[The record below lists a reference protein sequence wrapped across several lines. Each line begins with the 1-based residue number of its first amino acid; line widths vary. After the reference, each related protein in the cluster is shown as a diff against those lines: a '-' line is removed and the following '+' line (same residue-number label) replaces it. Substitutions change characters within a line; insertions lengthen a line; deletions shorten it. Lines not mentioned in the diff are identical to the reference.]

1 MNFILKNKMKRGFTA
16 LVNMKMVQFSLLLFV
31 CAAIQLGSASA
42 YAQQTAQ
49 KISLQAKNVAIE
61 EVLNQIEKQSD
72 YRFIYD
78 KHVVNVNRKVTVS
91 VNKAE
96 INQVLDKIFN
106 AGDIVYTIKE
116 KQIVLNNKAASQ
128 AKSISTISGQ
138 VLDAMGEPVIGANVL
153 VKGTT
158 NGVITDIDGNYT
170 LSNVPGDATIQISYI
185 GYQSVELKADNKKLA
200 RVTLNEDSKMLE
212 EVVVVGYG
220 KQSEKLVTTSISSLK
235 IDEVDQ
241 GNDYNVAKML
251 QGRTPGVNVSTASGI
266 PGQQPNVRV
275 RGVASISGDATPLYV
290 VDGVPNDNMP
300 YLNPNDIERMDVL
313 KDASATAIY
322 GSRANNGVII
332 ITTKSGS
339 NNEKTNINASV
350 RHSIGWIAHD
360 IEMANSA
367 EYIRTI
373 QQAVDNWNTQFA
385 AEIAAGKK
393 KAETFLV
400 PDEIEDTDW
409 MSYLQRSAAHTT
421 NANLNISGGN
431 KKTTFFVSAGFNDQE
446 GILRKTGF
454 QQTNFRAKF
463 SHIINSIF
471 KVNVN
476 LSGSYTNEQLSE
488 ESDTSLK
495 IIRSAREQQPWIGPY
510 QEDGSYTKQG
520 THLLRHNPVM
530 VLNEE
535 EIRNNRFEGIGTV
548 SLDVTPFK
556 GFKYT
561 PSFSVYGKFSD
572 GKKTMTEKHDARAT
586 NASWGAITQ
595 SKNTTYRIVVDNV
608 LSYDN
613 TFDKLTYSAMLGHSF
628 EKYAYEQF
636 GARSDNYKNG
646 AFPSSSF
653 GLINSGTA
661 IYAGS
666 IGYNAYA
673 IESYFGRI
681 ALNWDNRYIV
691 NATVRSDG
699 SSRFSKNNRYGTFP
713 SASFA
718 WRVSNEAFYPENAL
732 VNDLKVRLSWGNT
745 GSMAGISDWAAMS
758 LVSSSSS
765 SSYNGSAG
773 FSIGNEANNL
783 TWEKSTQYNFGV
795 DAELFKGRMKLGL
808 DAYYQRTSGLLYAT
822 NLIATSGYTSRTANK
837 GKIENKGLEFIVSG
851 DILTGDFKWDMS
863 ANISWTKN
871 KLKELDGVLDME
883 IKSSGN
889 YVYGGT
895 YHALIVGKPVSA
907 YYMYNMEGLYQT
919 DEEVPEALYKKGVR
933 AGDVKYTDLNNN
945 GDVDDDDRMYV
956 GKVTPDFTGGI
967 TSNMSWKNFDLS
979 IFCQYS
985 VGGKTL
991 AVWRGAGGNEGTEAL
1006 GYGGG
1011 QSFKFLKDGKT
1022 VSSKAYFNNSKY
1034 ASNNYWNGEGSSNEV
1049 PRPVLKTTFTGGYAN
1064 YLTSTRY
1071 LEDSSYFKFKT
1082 ITLGYNIPK
1091 ELLAKINVKSARVY
1105 VSLDNF
1111 FTFTD
1116 YSGYDPE
1123 FSYSSSPASGTYGA
1137 DFGEQATLKSFIIG
1151 ASFNF

>member
-1 MNFILKNKMKRGFTA
+1 MKITFICLFICVSQLFA
-16 LVNMKMVQFSLLLFV
+16 VNS
-31 CAAIQLGSASA
+31 AAQNSVIQLKTDHLSIGELFREIEEQTDYLVVYSTNDVRAGLPVSVSKKSGKVSELLNEALEGQELKYELKDNYIIVSASA
-42 YAQQTAQ
+42 AAQQ
-49 KISLQAKNVAIE
+49 
-61 EVLNQIEKQSD
+61 D
-72 YRFIYD
+72 G
-78 KHVVNVNRKVTVS
+78 RKV
-91 VNKAE
+91 
-96 INQVLDKIFN
+96 
-106 AGDIVYTIKE
+106 
-116 KQIVLNNKAASQ
+116 
-128 AKSISTISGQ
+128 SGQ
-138 VLDAMGEPVIGANVL
+138 VVDAQGEPIIGANVV
-153 VKGTT
+153 VKGTS
-158 NGVITDIDGNYT
+158 NGVITDIDGRYT
-170 LSNVPGDATIQISYI
+170 LNGVPADAVILFSYI
-185 GYQSVELKADNKKLA
+185 GYQSTELKASDKNIAKVVLQ
-200 RVTLNEDSKMLE
+200 EDSKLLE

-235 IDEVDQ
+235 VDEVDQ

-251 QGRTPGVNVSTASGI
+251 QGRTPGVNVSTPSGI

-275 RGVASISGDATPLYV
+275 RGIASISGSATPLYV
-290 VDGVPNDNMP
+290 VDGVPSDNMP

-332 ITTKSGS
+332 ITTKSGG
-339 NNEKTNINASV
+339 NNEKTSINASV
-350 RHSIGWIAHD
+350 RHSIGWIAND
-360 IEMANSA
+360 IEMANSE
-367 EYIRTI
+367 EYIRTL

-385 AEIAAGKK
+385 DQIAAGKK

-400 PDEIEDTDW
+400 PDNIQDTDW
-409 MSYLQRSAAHTT
+409 MSYLQRNAAHTT
-421 NANLNISGGN
+421 NANINLQGGN
-431 KKTTFFVSAGFNDQE
+431 KKTTFFVSAGLNDQQ
-446 GILRKTGF
+446 GILRKTAF
-454 QQTNFRAKF
+454 QQTNMRAKF
-463 SHIINSIF
+463 SHIINNVF

-476 LSGSYTNEQLSE
+476 LSGSYTKEELSE

-495 IIRSAREQQPWIGPY
+495 IIRSAREQQPWISPY

-530 VLNEE
+530 VLDEE
-535 EIRNNRFEGIGTV
+535 DIRNNRFEGIGTV
-548 SLDVTPFK
+548 SFDITPFK

-561 PSFSVYGKFSD
+561 PSFSAYGKFSD
-572 GKKTMTEKHDARAT
+572 GRKTMTEKHDARST
-586 NASWGAITQ
+586 NASWGALSQ
-595 SKNTTYRIVVDNV
+595 AKNTTYRFVIDNV
-608 LSYDN
+608 FSYDN
-613 TFDKLTYSAMLGHSF
+613 TWDKLIYSVMLGHSF

-636 GARSDNYKNG
+636 GARSDNYKDN
-646 AFPSSSF
+646 AYPSSSF

-681 ALNWDNRYIV
+681 ALNWDNRYIL

-713 SASFA
+713 SASLA
-718 WRVSNEAFYPENAL
+718 WRVSNEAFYPEDAL

-795 DAELFKGRMKLGL
+795 DAELFNGRMKLGL
-808 DAYYQRTSGLLYAT
+808 DAYYQRTHGLLYAT
-822 NLIATSGYTSRTANK
+822 NMIATSGYSSRTANK

-883 IKSSGN
+883 IVSSGN

-907 YYMYNMEGLYQT
+907 YYMYKMEGLYQK
-919 DEEVPEALYKKGVR
+919 DSEVPEKLYAKGVR
-933 AGDVKYTDLNNN
+933 AGDVKYNDLNND
-945 GDVDDDDRMYV
+945 GDITEDDRQYV

-967 TSNMSWKNFDLS
+967 TSNMSWKGFDLS

-991 AVWRGAGGNEGTEAL
+991 AVWRGAGGNEGTESL

-1011 QSFKFLKDGKT
+1011 QSFKIQNNGKT
-1022 VSSKAYFNNSKY
+1022 VACKTYFNNSKY
-1034 ASNNYWNGEGSSNEV
+1034 ASNNYWHGEGTSNEV
-1049 PRPVLKTTFTGGYAN
+1049 PRPVLKTTFTGGFAN

-1082 ITLGYNIPK
+1082 ITLGYNLPK
-1091 ELLAKINVKSARVY
+1091 GLLEKVNMKAARVY

-1111 FTFTD
+1111 FTLTD

-1123 FSYSSSPASGTYGA
+1123 FSYSSSPAGGSYGA

>member
-1 MNFILKNKMKRGFTA
+1 MAMALFCLNSGIFAQAVSLKMKNVSVKEAMMQLKNKSGY
-16 LVNMKMVQFSLLLFV
+16 SFV
-31 CAAIQLGSASA
+31 YEAGDLDTKKKIDVDATQLPDAVKQILAGQNVSFEV
-42 YAQQTAQ
+42 
-49 KISLQAKNVAIE
+49 KDKNIV
-61 EVLNQIEKQSD
+61 VSKQSG
-72 YRFIYD
+72 RNAS
-78 KHVVNVNRKVTVS
+78 KGEKRKVTG
-91 VNKAE
+91 
-96 INQVLDKIFN
+96 I
-106 AGDIVYTIKE
+106 IKD
-116 KQIVLNNKAASQ
+116 AS
-128 AKSISTISGQ
+128 
-138 VLDAMGEPVIGANVL
+138 GEAIIGASIVE
-153 VKGTT
+153 KGTT
-158 NGVITDIDGNYT
+158 NGTITDFDGNFS
-170 LSNVPGDATIQISYI
+170 LNVPLGAVLEVSYI
-185 GYQSVELKADNKKLA
+185 GYKAQAIKPGDRSA
-200 RVTLNEDSKMLE
+200 VMVTLLEDTKMLD

-220 KQSEKLVTTSISSLK
+220 KQSEKLLTTSIASMK
-235 IDEVDQ
+235 VDDIDQ

-251 QGRTPGVNVSTASGI
+251 QGRTPGVNVATASGI

-275 RGVASISGDATPLYV
+275 RGIASISGDATPLYV
-290 VDGVPNDNMP
+290 VDGVPSDNMP

-332 ITTKSGS
+332 ITTKSGA
-339 NNEKTNINASV
+339 NNEKTSINASV

-360 IEMANSA
+360 IEMANSE

-373 QQAVDNWNTQFA
+373 QQAVDNYNNQFA
-385 AEIAAGKK
+385 EQIAAGKK
-393 KAETFLV
+393 KAEVFLV

-409 MSYLQRSAAHTT
+409 MDWLQRDAAHTT
-421 NANLNISGGN
+421 NANINLSGGN
-431 KKTTFFVSAGFNDQE
+431 KRTSFFVSAGLNDQQ

-463 SHIINSIF
+463 SHELNNIF
-471 KVNVN
+471 KLNVN
-476 LSGSYTNEQLSE
+476 LSGSYTKEELSE

-535 EIRNNRFEGIGTV
+535 DIRNNRFEGIGTV
-548 SLDVTPFK
+548 SLDITPFK

-561 PSFSVYGKFSD
+561 PSFSAYGKLSD
-572 GKKTMTEKHDARAT
+572 GRKTMSEKHDARAT
-586 NASWGAITQ
+586 NATWGAVSQ
-595 SKNTTYRIVVDNV
+595 SKNTTYRIVVDNIF
-608 LSYDN
+608 SYDN
-613 TFDKLTYSAMLGHSF
+613 TYDKLTYSAMLGHSF
-628 EKYAYEQF
+628 EKYVYEQF
-636 GARSDNYKNG
+636 GARSDNYKND
-646 AFPSSSF
+646 AYPSSSF

-718 WRVSNEAFYPENAL
+718 WRASNEAFYPENAL

-795 DAELFKGRMKLGL
+795 DAELFKGRLRLGL

-822 NLIATSGYTSRTANK
+822 NMIATSGYTSRTANK

-907 YYMYNMEGLYQT
+907 YYMYKMEGLYQT
-919 DEEVPEALYKKGVR
+919 DEEVPAKLYAKGVR
-933 AGDVKYTDLNNN
+933 AGDVKYFLGN
-945 GDVDDDDRMYV
+945 GDPEDLDEEDRQYV

-991 AVWRGAGGNEGTEAL
+991 AVWRGAGGNEGTESL

-1022 VSSKAYFNNSKY
+1022 VSSKTYFNNSKY
-1034 ASNNYWNGEGSSNEV
+1034 VSNNYWNGEGTSNEV
-1049 PRPVLKTTFTGGYAN
+1049 PRPVLKTTHTGGYNN

-1091 ELLAKINVKSARVY
+1091 EVLSKVNMKGARVY

-1111 FTFTD
+1111 FTITD

-1123 FSYSSSPASGTYGA
+1123 FSYSSSPASGAYGA
-1137 DFGEQATLKSFIIG
+1137 DFGEQATLKSFIVG